1 MNISR
6 EDKIIKIVEK
16 IEKSELSPTKYI
28 QRFNV
33 PFSIAQFYRYRAK
46 FFQKGKEDLKDKRK
60 DNKIRSMNSEEIAFL
75 REFISNKTTVSPT
88 EALRAVEEEFG
99 IKLHRSTMSR
109 ILKKF
114 GVMTSKSEVVIK
126 THVSCAGFELI
137 TALAIHLNWPSYTV
151 QRLMDVIDHHRI
163 EPQPDQLPDKDGR
176 NEKGQFSKKYNQRS
190 TVRKMKFASI
200 DLKRMK
206 KDLRQMDIFKTS
218 PMNIERKCLALLA
231 LPLVTMNGEIRSVNS
246 ALGNALSGFCGFNYK
261 QATLD
266 KFLRELKY
274 LGVSESLLIGQVQ
287 FWLQKWKIWDSEAEL
302 PFICFY
308 IDGNTKPLW
317 SKYRVKK
324 NKVTMQGRVMGC
336 LEQVFLHDTH
346 GRLIYFETYSGHA
359 PVGVYTLSMM
369 DKIEEYLNDGIVNA
383 QVSRVLVMDGA
394 NNSVETLRAFASQDS
409 YHYITTLDENQ
420 WSERKIRHIGVP
432 ERYNSGDATLY
443 DCEIELKDSKETN
456 YIIIV
461 RAVRIEWDNGK
472 NTILLTSLQSDTI
485 GASLVVK
492 KYFDRWPLEELTF
505 RSMKAFVSLHRVA
518 GYGKQLIEDTAVREN
533 RKN

>member
-1 MNISR
+1 MNITR

-28 QRFNV
+28 QLYNV

-46 FFQKGKEDLKDKRK
+46 FIQKGKEDLKDKRK

-75 REFISNKTTVSPT
+75 RGFISNKTTVSPT

-99 IKLHRSTMSR
+99 TKLHRSTMSR

-114 GVMTSKSEVVIK
+114 GVMTSKSEFVTK
-126 THVSCAGFELI
+126 EYVSCAGFELI

-151 QRLMDVIDHHRI
+151 QRLMDVIDNHRI
-163 EPQPDQLPDKDGR
+163 EPQPDHLPDKDGR

-218 PMNIERKCLALLA
+218 PLNIERKCLALLA

-346 GRLIYFETYSGHA
+346 GRPIYFETYSGHA

-432 ERYNSGDATLY
+432 E
-443 DCEIELKDSKETN
+443 
-456 YIIIV
+456 
-461 RAVRIEWDNGK
+461 
-472 NTILLTSLQSDTI
+472 
-485 GASLVVK
+485 
-492 KYFDRWPLEELTF
+492 
-505 RSMKAFVSLHRVA
+505 
-518 GYGKQLIEDTAVREN
+518 
-533 RKN
+533 

>member
-1 MNISR
+1 MNITR

-28 QRFNV
+28 QLYNV

-46 FFQKGKEDLKDKRK
+46 FIQKGKEDLKDKRK

-75 REFISNKTTVSPT
+75 RGFISNKTTVSPT

-99 IKLHRSTMSR
+99 TKLHRSTMSR

-114 GVMTSKSEVVIK
+114 GVMTSKSEFVTK
-126 THVSCAGFELI
+126 EYVSCAGFELI

-151 QRLMDVIDHHRI
+151 QRLMDVIDNHRI
-163 EPQPDQLPDKDGR
+163 EPQPDHLPDKDGR

-218 PMNIERKCLALLA
+218 SLNLERKCLALLA
-231 LPLVTMNGEIRSVNS
+231 LPLVTMNGEIRNVNA

-287 FWLQKWKIWDSEAEL
+287 FWLQKWKICDSELEV
-302 PFICFY
+302 PFLCFY

-324 NKVTMQGRVMGC
+324 KA
-336 LEQVFLHDTH
+336 
-346 GRLIYFETYSGHA
+346 I
-359 PVGVYTLSMM
+359 
-369 DKIEEYLNDGIVNA
+369 
-383 QVSRVLVMDGA
+383 
-394 NNSVETLRAFASQDS
+394 
-409 YHYITTLDENQ
+409 
-420 WSERKIRHIGVP
+420 SE
-432 ERYNSGDATLY
+432 
-443 DCEIELKDSKETN
+443 
-456 YIIIV
+456 
-461 RAVRIEWDNGK
+461 
-472 NTILLTSLQSDTI
+472 
-485 GASLVVK
+485 
-492 KYFDRWPLEELTF
+492 PL
-505 RSMKAFVSLHRVA
+505 MK
-518 GYGKQLIEDTAVREN
+518 
-533 RKN
+533 